1 MNNKCCRMCNR
12 WVDALYGDG
21 LCWDCSQAEG
31 RRKDEER
38 DRERQRRREREEDER
53 QRRRERQEQMELEEE
68 HHEEMMLQAE
78 RHQQELLEQAERH
91 HQEMLDA
98 TLPWITCEQCGES
111 VRKDKLKHA
120 AGMDLC
126 EKCADKV
133 RTCKYCKKKYVMD
146 KRKVFYT
153 RVEDFD
159 KGSRRD
165 SVYHTE
171 YFLCNDNIQ
180 NENEKKCGEQYDG
193 ILRNIVYMC
202 PECLAKDKETRPDF
216 WETSHKLKK
225 EYDLLKSARE
235 EEIKAKERAE
245 RLKELQ
251 KQKEVMQ
258 RQLRERE
265 ELEKAEAKKRKKK
278 LSRQSGCMTLFL
290 FAIVIMLAPLLS
302 HLDVFGYVFLGVAAL
317 SLLLLKFCKSS
328 MASLYETFL
337 GSLMKKVFFGIL
349 LFVVWCI
356 LTNYFIDHP

>member
-1 MNNKCCRMCNR
+1 MYQCPKCGR
-12 WVDALYGDG
+12 WFDKYLYGGPCDG
-21 LCWDCSQAEG
+21 CREREAQ
-31 RRKDEER
+31 RER
-38 DRERQRRREREEDER
+38 DERRRERERENDLAREEERER
-53 QRRRERQEQMELEEE
+53 QRE
-68 HHEEMMLQAE
+68 AE
-78 RHQQELLEQAERH
+78 READVERAYAFQQELLEQNERH

-251 KQKEVMQ
+251 KQKEVLQ